1 MIKDI
6 ERFLYSVDK
15 VKLLDD
21 NKLYIGYFVKAQ
33 HFNNRYEIL
42 PLDPRDNRIAIC
54 KSHIEKME
62 FYR

>member
-6 ERFLYSVDK
+6 ERFLYSVVK
-15 VKLLDD
+15 AKLLDD

-33 HFNNRYEIL
+33 RYNKRYEIL
-42 PLDPRDNRIAIC
+42 PLDIRDNRLEFC
-54 KSHIEKME
+54 KSYIEKME